1 MYVQDL
7 RDIIRRNLEDVRR
20 EKRNEK
26 SSSPAKDLTVGSPM
40 KLILG
45 FAFPMFLGL
54 LFQQFYSLVD
64 TMIVG
69 KYLGVDPF
77 AGVGSTGS
85 LNFIVIG
92 FCMGLCSGFS
102 VPISQS
108 FGAKDF
114 PLLRK
119 MVTNSVWL
127 CTFFSVVITT
137 LMLLFCRPVLT
148 WMNTPENI
156 FEYAYIYIFIIFA
169 GIPCTILYNMTAA
182 ILRALGDSKSPI
194 IFLAISSAI
203 NIGLDLLLIIVFRM
217 GVDGAALATVVSQ
230 GVSGVISII
239 YIKKKFDI
247 LAMEKGDWKLE
258 RHLAGK
264 LTGVGIPMGLQY
276 SITGIGSVIL
286 QTAVNGLGSIYV
298 ASMTA
303 GSKINIFLACPFD
316 ALGQTMAPYAGQNI
330 GARKLDRVGKG
341 LRAACIIGFIVSG
354 LMVIVVKL
362 FGDQL
367 TMLFLDEK
375 DPVIMQNSTQFL
387 IIVSAFYC
395 LLTLV
400 NTVRFTIQGM
410 GFSSLAIIAGVMEM
424 IARGIAGML
433 LVPAFGYLGACYS
446 SPLAWLLADAF
457 LIPAF
462 FLCKRKVARQL
473 EVGKA

>member
-1 MYVQDL
+1 MS
-7 RDIIRRNLEDVRR
+7 E
-20 EKRNEK
+20 EKKELKK
-26 SSSPAKDLTVGSPM
+26 SSSPAKDLTTGSPM

-114 PLLRK
+114 RMLRK

-127 CTFFSVVITT
+127 CVFFSVIFTT
-137 LMLLFCRPVLT
+137 LMLVFCRPVLT
-148 WMNTPENI
+148 LMNTPENI

-203 NIGLDLLLIIVFRM
+203 NIGLDLLLIIVFKM
-217 GVDGAALATVVSQ
+217 GVDGAALATVISQ
-230 GVSGVISII
+230 GVSGVISVI

-247 LAMEKGDWKLE
+247 LAMEKDDWKLE
-258 RHLAGK
+258 GRLVGK

-303 GSKINIFLACPFD
+303 GSKINMFLACPFD

-375 DPVIMQNSTQFL
+375 DPVIMQNSTQLL

-424 IARGIAGML
+424 FARGIAGML

-446 SPLAWLLADAF
+446 SPLAWLMADAF

-473 EVGKA
+473 EMEKA

>member
-1 MYVQDL
+1 MS
-7 RDIIRRNLEDVRR
+7 E
-20 EKRNEK
+20 EKKEMKK

-473 EVGKA
+473 EVEKA

>member
-1 MYVQDL
+1 MS
-7 RDIIRRNLEDVRR
+7 E
-20 EKRNEK
+20 EKKEMKK

-169 GIPCTILYNMTAA
+169 GIPCTLLYNMTAA

>member
-1 MYVQDL
+1 MS
-7 RDIIRRNLEDVRR
+7 E
-20 EKRNEK
+20 EKKEMKK

-387 IIVSAFYC
+387 IIESAFYC

>member
-1 MYVQDL
+1 MS
-7 RDIIRRNLEDVRR
+7 E
-20 EKRNEK
+20 EKKEMKK
-26 SSSPAKDLTVGSPM
+26 SFSPAKDLTVGSPM

>member
-1 MYVQDL
+1 MS
-7 RDIIRRNLEDVRR
+7 E
-20 EKRNEK
+20 EKKEMKK

-462 FLCKRKVARQL
+462 LLCKRKVARQL

>member
-1 MYVQDL
+1 MS
-7 RDIIRRNLEDVRR
+7 E
-20 EKRNEK
+20 EKKEMKK

-194 IFLAISSAI
+194 ILLAISSAI

-303 GSKINIFLACPFD
+303 GWKINIFLACPFD

>member
-1 MYVQDL
+1 MS
-7 RDIIRRNLEDVRR
+7 E
-20 EKRNEK
+20 EKKEMKK

-230 GVSGVISII
+230 SVSGVISII

>member
-1 MYVQDL
+1 MS
-7 RDIIRRNLEDVRR
+7 E
-20 EKRNEK
+20 EKKEMKK

-64 TMIVG
+64 TAIVG
-69 KYLGVDPF
+69 KDLGVDPF

>member
-1 MYVQDL
+1 MS
-7 RDIIRRNLEDVRR
+7 E
-20 EKRNEK
+20 EKKEMKK

-217 GVDGAALATVVSQ
+217 GVDGAALATVVSK

>member
-1 MYVQDL
+1 MTEERKEL
-7 RDIIRRNLEDVRR
+7 
-20 EKRNEK
+20 KK

-114 PLLRK
+114 PMLRK

-137 LMLLFCRPVLT
+137 LMLVFCRPVLT

-217 GVDGAALATVVSQ
+217 GVEGAALATVVSQ

-354 LMVIVVKL
+354 LMVVVVKL
-362 FGDQL
+362 FGGQL

-446 SPLAWLLADAF
+446 SPLAWLFADAF

>member
-1 MYVQDL
+1 MS
-7 RDIIRRNLEDVRR
+7 E
-20 EKRNEK
+20 EKKEMKK

-433 LVPAFGYLGACYS
+433 LVPAFGYLGACFS
-446 SPLAWLLADAF
+446 SPLAWLMADAF

-473 EVGKA
+473 EVGKE

>member
-1 MYVQDL
+1 MS
-7 RDIIRRNLEDVRR
+7 E
-20 EKRNEK
+20 EKKEMKK

-473 EVGKA
+473 

>member
-1 MYVQDL
+1 MS
-7 RDIIRRNLEDVRR
+7 E
-20 EKRNEK
+20 EKKEMKK

-92 FCMGLCSGFS
+92 FCMGLCSGIS

>member
-1 MYVQDL
+1 MS
-7 RDIIRRNLEDVRR
+7 E
-20 EKRNEK
+20 EKKEMKK

-102 VPISQS
+102 VSISQS

>member
-1 MYVQDL
+1 MS
-7 RDIIRRNLEDVRR
+7 E
-20 EKRNEK
+20 EKKEMKK

-119 MVTNSVWL
+119 MVTNSMWL

>member
-1 MYVQDL
+1 MS
-7 RDIIRRNLEDVRR
+7 E
-20 EKRNEK
+20 EKKEMKK

-217 GVDGAALATVVSQ
+217 GVDGAALATVASQ

>member
-1 MYVQDL
+1 MS
-7 RDIIRRNLEDVRR
+7 E
-20 EKRNEK
+20 EKKEMKK

-85 LNFIVIG
+85 LNLIVIG

>member
-1 MYVQDL
+1 MS
-7 RDIIRRNLEDVRR
+7 E
-20 EKRNEK
+20 EKKEMKK

-137 LMLLFCRPVLT
+137 LMLLFCRPILT

>member
-1 MYVQDL
+1 MS
-7 RDIIRRNLEDVRR
+7 E
-20 EKRNEK
+20 EKKEMKK

-247 LAMEKGDWKLE
+247 LAMEKEDWKLE

-362 FGDQL
+362 FGGQL

>member
-1 MYVQDL
+1 MS
-7 RDIIRRNLEDVRR
+7 E
-20 EKRNEK
+20 EKKEMKK

-92 FCMGLCSGFS
+92 FCMGLCRGFS

>member
-1 MYVQDL
+1 MS
-7 RDIIRRNLEDVRR
+7 E
-20 EKRNEK
+20 EKKEMKK

-264 LTGVGIPMGLQY
+264 LTGVGIPMGQQY

>member
-1 MYVQDL
+1 
-7 RDIIRRNLEDVRR
+7 
-20 EKRNEK
+20 
-26 SSSPAKDLTVGSPM
+26 
-40 KLILG
+40 
-45 FAFPMFLGL
+45 
-54 LFQQFYSLVD
+54 
-64 TMIVG
+64 
-69 KYLGVDPF
+69 
-77 AGVGSTGS
+77 
-85 LNFIVIG
+85 
-92 FCMGLCSGFS
+92 
-102 VPISQS
+102 
-108 FGAKDF
+108 
-114 PLLRK
+114 
-119 MVTNSVWL
+119 
-127 CTFFSVVITT
+127 
-137 LMLLFCRPVLT
+137 MLLFCRPVLT

-169 GIPCTILYNMTAA
+169 GIPCTILCNMTAA

-410 GFSSLAIIAGVMEM
+410 GF
-424 IARGIAGML
+424 
-433 LVPAFGYLGACYS
+433 
-446 SPLAWLLADAF
+446 
-457 LIPAF
+457 
-462 FLCKRKVARQL
+462 
-473 EVGKA
+473 

>member
-1 MYVQDL
+1 MTEERKEL
-7 RDIIRRNLEDVRR
+7 
-20 EKRNEK
+20 KK

-45 FAFPMFLGL
+45 FACPMFLGL

-137 LMLLFCRPVLT
+137 LMLVFCRPVLT
-148 WMNTPENI
+148 LMNTPENI

-217 GVDGAALATVVSQ
+217 GVEGAALATVVSQ

-362 FGDQL
+362 FGGQL

-446 SPLAWLLADAF
+446 SPLAWLFADAF

-462 FLCKRKVARQL
+462 FFCKRKVARQL

>member
-1 MYVQDL
+1 MS
-7 RDIIRRNLEDVRR
+7 E
-20 EKRNEK
+20 EKKEMKK

-330 GARKLDRVGKG
+330 GARKVDRVGKG

>member
-1 MYVQDL
+1 MS
-7 RDIIRRNLEDVRR
+7 E
-20 EKRNEK
+20 EKKEMKK

-341 LRAACIIGFIVSG
+341 LRASCIIGFIVSG

-433 LVPAFGYLGACYS
+433 LVPKFGYIGACFS
-446 SPLAWLLADAF
+446 SPLAWLMADAF

>member
-1 MYVQDL
+1 MS
-7 RDIIRRNLEDVRR
+7 E
-20 EKRNEK
+20 EKKEMKK

-446 SPLAWLLADAF
+446 TPLAWLLADAF

>member
-1 MYVQDL
+1 MS
-7 RDIIRRNLEDVRR
+7 E
-20 EKRNEK
+20 EKKEMKK

-217 GVDGAALATVVSQ
+217 GVEGAALATVVSQ

-362 FGDQL
+362 FGGQL

-424 IARGIAGML
+424 LARGIAGML

>member
-1 MYVQDL
+1 MTEERKEL
-7 RDIIRRNLEDVRR
+7 
-20 EKRNEK
+20 KK

-114 PLLRK
+114 RMLRK

-137 LMLLFCRPVLT
+137 LMLVFCRPVLT
-148 WMNTPENI
+148 LMNTPENI

-217 GVDGAALATVVSQ
+217 GVEGAALATVASQ

-303 GSKINIFLACPFD
+303 GSKINVFLACPFD

-362 FGDQL
+362 FGGQL

-387 IIVSAFYC
+387 IIVSAFFC

-424 IARGIAGML
+424 IARGIAGVL
-433 LVPAFGYLGACYS
+433 LVPAFGYIGACYS

>member
-1 MYVQDL
+1 MSA
-7 RDIIRRNLEDVRR
+7 
-20 EKRNEK
+20 EKKELKK
-26 SSSPAKDLTVGSPM
+26 SSSPAKDLTIGSPM

-137 LMLLFCRPVLT
+137 LMLVFCRPVLT
-148 WMNTPENI
+148 LMNTPENI
-156 FEYAYIYIFIIFA
+156 FEYAYVYIFIIFA

-217 GVDGAALATVVSQ
+217 GVEGAALATVVSQ

-303 GSKINIFLACPFD
+303 GSKINMFLACPFD

-362 FGDQL
+362 FGGQL

-387 IIVSAFYC
+387 SIVSAFFC

-410 GFSSLAIIAGVMEM
+410 GFSSLAIIAGIMEM
-424 IARGIAGML
+424 VARGLAGMV
-433 LVPAFGYLGACYS
+433 LVPKFGYVGACFA
-446 SPLAWLLADAF
+446 SPLAWLFADAF

-462 FLCKRKVARQL
+462 FFCKRKVARQL
-473 EVGKA
+473 EG

>member
-1 MYVQDL
+1 MS
-7 RDIIRRNLEDVRR
+7 E
-20 EKRNEK
+20 EKKEMKK

-230 GVSGVISII
+230 GVSDVISII

>member
-1 MYVQDL
+1 MS
-7 RDIIRRNLEDVRR
+7 E
-20 EKRNEK
+20 EKKEMKK

-102 VPISQS
+102 DPISQS

>member
-1 MYVQDL
+1 MS
-7 RDIIRRNLEDVRR
+7 E
-20 EKRNEK
+20 EKKEMKK

-217 GVDGAALATVVSQ
+217 GVEGAALATVVSQ

-330 GARKLDRVGKG
+330 GARKLNRVGKG

>member
-1 MYVQDL
+1 
-7 RDIIRRNLEDVRR
+7 
-20 EKRNEK
+20 
-26 SSSPAKDLTVGSPM
+26 M

-433 LVPAFGYLGACYS
+433 LVPAFGYL
-446 SPLAWLLADAF
+446 AWLLADAF

>member
-1 MYVQDL
+1 MS
-7 RDIIRRNLEDVRR
+7 E
-20 EKRNEK
+20 EKKEMKK

-137 LMLLFCRPVLT
+137 LMLVFCRPVLT
-148 WMNTPENI
+148 LMNTPENI

-194 IFLAISSAI
+194 IFLAISSVI

-217 GVDGAALATVVSQ
+217 GVEGAALATVVSQ

-354 LMVIVVKL
+354 LMVVVVKL
-362 FGDQL
+362 FGGQL

>member
-1 MYVQDL
+1 MS
-7 RDIIRRNLEDVRR
+7 E
-20 EKRNEK
+20 EKKEMKK

-217 GVDGAALATVVSQ
+217 GVEGAALATVISQ

-303 GSKINIFLACPFD
+303 GSKINMFLACPFD

-362 FGDQL
+362 FGGQL

>member
-1 MYVQDL
+1 MS
-7 RDIIRRNLEDVRR
+7 E
-20 EKRNEK
+20 EKKEMKK

-137 LMLLFCRPVLT
+137 LMLVFCRPVLT
-148 WMNTPENI
+148 LMNTPENI
-156 FEYAYIYIFIIFA
+156 FGYAYIYIFIIFA

-217 GVDGAALATVVSQ
+217 GVEGAALATVVSQ

-362 FGDQL
+362 FGGQL

-400 NTVRFTIQGM
+400 NAVRFTIQGM

-424 IARGIAGML
+424 LARGIAGML
-433 LVPAFGYLGACYS
+433 LVPKFGYIGACFS
-446 SPLAWLLADAF
+446 SPLAWLMADAF

>member
-1 MYVQDL
+1 MTEERKKL
-7 RDIIRRNLEDVRR
+7 
-20 EKRNEK
+20 KK

-114 PLLRK
+114 PMLRK

-137 LMLLFCRPVLT
+137 LMLVFCRPVLT
-148 WMNTPENI
+148 LMNTPENI

-217 GVDGAALATVVSQ
+217 GVEGAALATVVSQ